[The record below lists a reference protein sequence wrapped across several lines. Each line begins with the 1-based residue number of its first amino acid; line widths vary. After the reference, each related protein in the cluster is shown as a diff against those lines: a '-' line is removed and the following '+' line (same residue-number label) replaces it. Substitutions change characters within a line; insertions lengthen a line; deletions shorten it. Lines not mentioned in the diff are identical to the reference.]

1 MSEHNTDYQ
10 DLIEELN
17 HASSEISEVAWSLTK
32 VNLSMSEYSYFFD
45 DSMEGETFLNFVNK
59 VSASACS
66 LGRASCLSDLN
77 NVRQKAEGLI
87 RNHISI
93 LHRVNKIVLFC
104 ELPPINFDNQL
115 GILEFELDCSAYN
128 ESWDVQFSKLSDKIE
143 STLDSFQL
151 AFSNSI
157 EQLEL
162 FQQGRF
168 DQSILEIREKEKEER
183 LEKERLERESKRKVN
198 LSVSEVIKEYYVEW
212 KDLENL
218 PFYPENIR
226 TIIGNDQKWLI
237 ETKDELFVSENGID
251 WSSLVLPQRE
261 FDHISTISAIV
272 QIDNVWIIWGSND
285 NFIFSYDLLNW
296 KIGSKPYVLD
306 DYDYS
311 STKELIHCGQTWLW
325 KIGKKYDYT
334 YTEKGLIWDSKKEDW
349 YYTNE
354 IFSAEELNGEWSK
367 WEYSPHANKG
377 IKLDGIASIPN
388 TELVFAYFSADWCYF
403 DNIKQERPEDYMMYL
418 SPSKK
423 WKEPTFDEKPRYF
436 SNDMLFLTTSNKKY
450 MKFSNGFFSSEKGFE
465 WKHLDINSS
474 VKQVL
479 ELDGFVLMLSDWGK
493 LHFIDDNNEIK
504 ELLLDDGSWR
514 NTIAN
519 KKMILSTYSP
529 NEHETFLRIGLIKQ
543 R

>member
-10 DLIEELN
+10 DLIKELN
-17 HASSEISEVAWSLTK
+17 RISFECATLSLDFSK
-32 VNLSMSEYSYFFD
+32 LYF
-45 DSMEGETFLNFVNK
+45 
-59 VSASACS
+59 SASEHSLSLDTDDVGVLNRVLAGTTQ
-66 LGRASCLSDLN
+66 LGRSSCLSDLN
-77 NVRQKAEGLI
+77 NI
-87 RNHISI
+87 RTKVDEFINEHISSI
-93 LHRVNKIVLFC
+93 RRTNKIIHSCDLPTVGYQN
-104 ELPPINFDNQL
+104 ELGL
-115 GILEFELDCSAYN
+115 LAFELDNSAYN
-128 ESWDVQFSKLSDKIE
+128 QSWYDQFSRLMDKVETTIN
-143 STLDSFQL
+143 SFSR
-151 AFSNSI
+151 ACDDCVK
-157 EQLEL
+157 QLEL
-162 FQQGRF
+162 FQQGIF
-168 DQSILEIREKEKEER
+168 DQSILDIRKKQREEREEQNR
-183 LEKERLERESKRKVN
+183 LEKESKRKVN
-198 LSVSEVIKEYYVEW
+198 LSVSGENKEYSVVW
-212 KDLENL
+212 KELENL

-285 NFIFSYDLLNW
+285 KFIFSYDLLNW

-377 IKLDGIASIPN
+377 IKLEGITSIPN

-479 ELDGFVLMLSDWGK
+479 ELDGFVLMISDWGK
-493 LHFIDDNNEIK
+493 LHFIDDNDEIK

-543 R
+543 C